1 MGAEYMPVYKTFD
14 FVNTTDRDKI
24 DVVKRKFNGYFE
36 PKKLLKKQLT
46 MFQVRV
52 QRDNE
57 FVTQYITAVKEL
69 ATHCEFGS
77 LKDRQ
82 IALQISNGVR
92 DTKLKEKLWEDDLSL
107 DKLSHKCSVYEQLLD
122 TKKMLGADQKSVH
135 QLSKKSVRHRAP
147 LIQNDAKQREMAP
160 AEQRKMV
167 SAEQRTVQQRTCA
180 AGDDRRTAAQRMDK

>member
-1 MGAEYMPVYKTFD
+1 MAEFRPPNKLTIGSDENPASKWHDWIEQFNLYMDIQTSDYTDKQKVSLLLYSMGAEYMPVYKTFD
-14 FVNTTDRDKI
+14 FTNSSDRDKI
-24 DVVKRKFNGYFE
+24 DVVKTKFNEYCE

-46 MFQVRV
+46 MFQARV

-57 FVTQYITAVKEL
+57 SVTQYITAVKEL

-107 DKLSHKCSVYEQLLD
+107 DKLLHKCSVYEHLL
-122 TKKMLGADQKSVH
+122 
-135 QLSKKSVRHRAP
+135 
-147 LIQNDAKQREMAP
+147 
-160 AEQRKMV
+160 
-167 SAEQRTVQQRTCA
+167 
-180 AGDDRRTAAQRMDK
+180 